1 MNIKRAKEEIERAV
15 KAYLAKDPRGE
26 YAIPAVRQRPIL
38 LMGPPGI
45 GKTQIMEQAA
55 RACGVALVSYTITHH
70 TRQSAVG
77 LPFIRQKHYGGRD
90 VSVTEYT
97 MSEIIAS
104 IYEKMEATGLKEG
117 ILFIDE
123 INCVSETLAP
133 TMLQFLQCKT
143 FGNQAVPAGWVIVA
157 AGNPPEYNKSVRE
170 FDIVTLDRVR
180 RMDIEPD
187 LPAWREY
194 ARAAGIHGAI
204 LSYLELH
211 PQNFYQINADVE
223 GTQFVTARGW
233 EDLSNLLDT
242 YEAIGLAADE
252 AVVRQYLQHKRIA
265 EDFAAYLDLYY
276 KYRDDYGVEE
286 ILAGRP
292 RPAAYAR
299 LLNAPFDERLSLVS
313 LLLAGL
319 KARFAASLG
328 QDAVADECYALL
340 RQLKQDIAALPD
352 PEPGDPEKLLL
363 QQIADCEA
371 ETARLRAADALDK
384 EALARRLG
392 VEAALR
398 DWAGQLRR
406 AHAAGTREALE
417 LLRSYFEAM
426 ADGREEAQQAAAAA
440 LEAAFDFM
448 EQAFGESQEMVVFVT
463 ELAMSP
469 AAHTFIA
476 ENGCERFF
484 RYNRDLLLDSRK
496 AALDRELA
504 AEKRSATAPDR
515 KAEPHPYTAKAR
527 AGVVR
532 TCAGFLVG
540 VIAGGQ
546 SRLCLRQNSLEA
558 KYIPTHRPTAR
569 TR

>member
-1 MNIKRAKEEIERAV
+1 MNIKRAKEEIERTV
-15 KAYLAKDPRGE
+15 RAYLAKDALGE

-45 GKTQIMEQAA
+45 GKTQILEQAA
-55 RACGVALVSYTITHH
+55 RECGVALVAYTITHH

-104 IYEKMEATGLKEG
+104 IYEKMEATGLQEG

-426 ADGREEAQQAAAAA
+426 ADGREVAQQAAAAA

-504 AEKRSATAPDR
+504 AEAQR
-515 KAEPHPYTAKAR
+515 HG
-527 AGVVR
+527 AGPK
-532 TCAGFLVG
+532 G
-540 VIAGGQ
+540 
-546 SRLCLRQNSLEA
+546 
-558 KYIPTHRPTAR
+558 
-569 TR
+569 